1 MSSQTKLI
9 KDILSLYNTILENKE
24 VDETAETLR
33 SALGELGYSEK
44 GSELTS
50 GGSVNDKLTDIV
62 TNILKQYKQS
72 NPNVK
77 IVISAG
83 NDKFHQGLN
92 YTSQHTQGNAIDLT
106 LDPYN
111 STNASAFIRIL
122 DGTKKTVPGF
132 DYIDEYTHPSKAAT
146 AGHYHLQFG
155 GGATSDNNK
164 SNSNNTSNTETQ
176 TTTSSKGNYSSS
188 TSYSD
193 AAAEDAALGKELGGK
208 LLNAMGLKESKV
220 YSSFGNKTK
229 DRYGEIIIP
238 NEHNKKIKSAV
249 KGTVVDFKYLPDCK
263 NTIAIEFEKNG
274 KSNYLVYCGVSS
286 PTVRKNQTVS
296 DGTVLGTTESDVTV
310 TVYDSDKI
318 KYKLDS
324 DEETKRNN
332 NKNKEEDIEKYKD
345 SIYKPSDNEY
355 TKLIKY
361 AVNKIKTGKDIDI
374 VSGHFKEK
382 PTDKKIRENIE
393 RIKGL
398 LK

>member
-9 KDILSLYNTILENKE
+9 KDILSLYDTILENKE

-33 SALGELGYSEK
+33 STLGELGYSEK

-50 GGSVNDKLTDIV
+50 GGSVNNKLTDIV

-83 NDKFHQGLN
+83 NDKFHQDLN
-92 YTSQHTQGNAIDLT
+92 YVSQHTQGNAIDLT
-106 LDPYN
+106 LNPYN

-122 DGTKKTVPGF
+122 DDTKKTVPGF

-155 GGATSDNNK
+155 GGATTSNDNK
-164 SNSNNTSNTETQ
+164 SDSNNTSNTKTQ
-176 TTTSSKGNYSSS
+176 TTTNSNGNYSSS

-193 AAAEDAALGKELGGK
+193 AAAEDASFGKELGGK

-229 DRYGEIIIP
+229 DKYGEIIIP

-249 KGTVVDFKYLPDCK
+249 KGTVVNFKYLPDCK

-274 KSNYLVYCGVSS
+274 KSNYLVYCGISS

-310 TVYDSDKI
+310 TVYDSDKM
-318 KYKLDS
+318 KYKINS
-324 DEETKRNN
+324 DEEIKGN

-361 AVNKIKTGKDIDI
+361 AYNKIKTGKDIDI
-374 VSGHFKEK
+374 ASGHFKKK
-382 PTDKKIRENIE
+382 PTDKKITENIE